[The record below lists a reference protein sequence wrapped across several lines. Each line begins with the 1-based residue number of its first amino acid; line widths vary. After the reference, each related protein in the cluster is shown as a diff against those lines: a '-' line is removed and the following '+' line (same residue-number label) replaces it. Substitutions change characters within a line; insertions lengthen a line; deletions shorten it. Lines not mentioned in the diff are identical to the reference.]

1 MTLIIFCHPSKNS
14 HCAKILAATEHILK
28 ERKMHYE
35 VLDLYRME
43 FDGYFSDIEYQ
54 RMIRRE
60 RATEPDV
67 KKIQEKITAAKNL
80 IFIYPTWWY
89 NMPARLKGFVDRV
102 FASGYAY
109 RFFRVPKILML
120 GAAILSYIPGIRY
133 LMQPFAVTPLLKGK
147 HAYIFRAYGGPAAGK
162 RIFGN
167 TPTVLENVVLRF
179 CGITNITIH
188 ELFNTDKKE
197 TYTQEYEDGYLRKVE
212 KICRRMKS

>member
-1 MTLIIFCHPSKNS
+1 MTLIIYCHPSKNS
-14 HCAKILAATEHILK
+14 HCAKILATAESILK
-28 ERKMHYE
+28 KRKLDYE
-35 VLDLYRME
+35 VLDLYEMT
-43 FDGYFSDIEYQ
+43 FDAYFKDIEYQ
-54 RMIRRE
+54 RMIHRE
-60 RATEPDV
+60 RMTEPDV
-67 KKIQEKITAAKNL
+67 KALQEKITGAKTL
-80 IFIYPTWWY
+80 VFIYPTWWY

-120 GAAILSYIPGIRY
+120 GASLLSYVPGVRY

-147 HAYIFRAYGGPAAGK
+147 RAYIFRTYGGPAAGK

-197 TYTQEYEDGYLRKVE
+197 TYTQEYENWYLSKVE
-212 KICRRMKS
+212 KICRKMKP